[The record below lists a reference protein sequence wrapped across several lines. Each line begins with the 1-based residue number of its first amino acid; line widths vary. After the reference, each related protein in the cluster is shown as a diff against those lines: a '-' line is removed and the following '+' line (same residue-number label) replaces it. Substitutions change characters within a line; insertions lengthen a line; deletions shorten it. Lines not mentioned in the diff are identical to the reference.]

1 MIDSHALKE
10 LFLIKK
16 DITYL
21 NFGAYG
27 SCPIPIFEK
36 YQQFQLELEIEPT
49 VFVNETGPAYLKLAR
64 TALAEYLHCQADELV
79 YVTNPSYAVNIIA
92 KSLQIGPG
100 DEVLTTNLEYGP
112 CDKTLNFYC
121 TQTGATYIRQ
131 KIRFPLESKE
141 EFITQFC
148 AGISNKTKLIFLS
161 HLTSST
167 ALRLPV
173 EEICAIANERGI
185 MVFVDGAHA
194 PGQLPINLEKLG
206 ADIYTGAC
214 HKWMM
219 TPKGSSFLYV
229 KKSLHHLFEPLVI
242 SWGYKTANPSGSLLI
257 DNHQLQGTRDYAA
270 FLTIPAAI
278 DFMKTHQW
286 DQVNDYCRA
295 LSQNNAQRFCD
306 LMGSQSNSPI
316 NDDFIGQLF
325 SIPIH
330 IPHPEKLHDHLY
342 ENYRIQVPVPSHEGQ
357 FYLRYSLQGFNNQAD
372 LDQLYDAM
380 KIIISA

>member
-1 MIDSHALKE
+1 MIDSAALKE

-27 SCPIPIFEK
+27 SCPKPIFDV
-36 YQQFQLELEIEPT
+36 YQQFQLELETEPT
-49 VFVNETGPAYLKLAR
+49 VFVNETGPAYLKAAR
-64 TALAEYLHCQADELV
+64 EALAKYVHCDPGNLV
-79 YVTNPSYAVNIIA
+79 YVTNPSYAVNLIA

-112 CDKTLNFYC
+112 CDKTLQFYC
-121 TQTGATYIRQ
+121 EQTSANYIRQ
-131 KIRFPLESKE
+131 RIRFPLASKE
-141 EFITQFC
+141 DFIDQFC
-148 AGISNKTKLIFLS
+148 AAISSKTKLIFIS

-173 EEICAIANERGI
+173 EDICAIANERGI

-194 PGQLPINLEKLG
+194 PGQLPINLNSLG
-206 ADIYTGAC
+206 VDIYTGAC

-229 KKSLHHLFEPLVI
+229 KKELHHLFEPLVI
-242 SWGYKTANPSGSLLI
+242 SWGYKTAKPSGSLLL

-278 DFMKTHQW
+278 DFMQKHQW
-286 DQVNDYCRA
+286 HLVNDYCRK
-295 LSQNNAQRFCD
+295 LSQDNAQKFCD
-306 LMGSQSNSPI
+306 LMGTQPISPI

-325 SIPIH
+325 SIPIQ

-342 ENYRIQVPVPSHEGQ
+342 EQYQIQVPIPSHEGQ
-357 FYLRYSLQGFNNQAD
+357 FYLRYSLQGFNNQSD
-372 LDQLYDAM
+372 LDKLFEAM
-380 KIIISA
+380 KAIIA